1 MSRVINPDGAGKQR
15 TQLMRT
21 VAEIL
26 RRLSQ
31 KNTIDG
37 EVKDMV
43 ATLVFCFRE
52 IDEGIDQSAAAWE
65 KRDYW
70 VKAEEFRQRWSWAGD
85 MSDQLKAMIYGDSWQ
100 QMPQMM
106 LKLLP
111 RVADIKITKLTRKES
126 DWEGNYD
133 RLMREKPPLG

>member
-1 MSRVINPDGAGKQR
+1 MSRVINPDSAGKQR

-21 VAEIL
+21 TAEIL

-31 KNTIDG
+31 KSEIDA

-52 IDEGIDQSAAAWE
+52 IDEGIDVSATAWE

-85 MSDQLKAMIYGDSWQ
+85 MGDQLKAMIYGDSWQ
-100 QMPQMM
+100 MMPQMLM
-106 LKLLP
+106 KLLP
-111 RVADIKITKLTRKES
+111 RVADIRITKLMRKES
-126 DWEGNYD
+126 EWKGNYE

>member
-1 MSRVINPDGAGKQR
+1 MGRIINTDGAGKRRSQN
-15 TQLMRT
+15 MRSA
-21 VAEIL
+21 AEIL

-31 KNTIDG
+31 KTEIDD

-43 ATLVFCFRE
+43 SMLVFCFRD
-52 IDEGIDQSAAAWE
+52 IDESIQESAVAWE

-85 MSDQLKAMIYGDSWQ
+85 MADSLQVIVYQEDWSR
-100 QMPQMM
+100 MPIMM
-106 LKLLP
+106 AKLLP

-126 DWEGNYD
+126 LWQGSYT
-133 RLMREKPPLG
+133 RLLREKPPR